1 MRILSITAQK
11 PNSTGSGVYLTE
23 LVKEYALL
31 SHEQAVVAGV
41 YREDEVELP
50 DGVDFY
56 PVYFCEEGLPYPI
69 VGMSD
74 EMPYISTKY
83 SEMSPEMVEQFR
95 SSFMSVIERAVEE
108 LQPDLILCHHLYLLT
123 ALVREHFPER
133 KVYGFCHNTDLR
145 QMQKTDLEREF
156 IRREI
161 GKLDHIFV
169 PQRAQEEG
177 VLALYP
183 VDKEKITRVGMG
195 YNNQIFHLAEGSRD
209 KEGVTSLVFAG
220 KIAEK
225 KGVMSLLRAM
235 ALLGDEKELDMRK
248 NRKNNSHT
256 YRKRICIMAVLLAG
270 SLMLGGCGVKKEKAA
285 DNELP
290 EIVIGM
296 DYFEPYSYQV
306 SNGEYKGIDV
316 ELAKEAFQ
324 RLGYQ
329 PKFENIVWE
338 DKDELLAEGTIDCL
352 WSCYSMNGRED
363 KYQWAGPYLY
373 SRQMVAVRKESEI
386 NTIQDLEGKR
396 IAVQATTKA
405 EDLFLHKIA
414 SDLPQMESVNCFST
428 TNELYAALRKDYVD
442 AIAGHEAM
450 LGSLVRDG
458 EDAYRMLDESI
469 YTSEL
474 GIAFK
479 KGTHKEV
486 AQELTETLEEMRNEG
501 ITEEIVKKYGLDA
514 DEILPGGKSK

>member
-1 MRILSITAQK
+1 
-11 PNSTGSGVYLTE
+11 
-23 LVKEYALL
+23 
-31 SHEQAVVAGV
+31 
-41 YREDEVELP
+41 
-50 DGVDFY
+50 
-56 PVYFCEEGLPYPI
+56 
-69 VGMSD
+69 
-74 EMPYISTKY
+74 
-83 SEMSPEMVEQFR
+83 
-95 SSFMSVIERAVEE
+95 
-108 LQPDLILCHHLYLLT
+108 
-123 ALVREHFPER
+123 
-133 KVYGFCHNTDLR
+133 
-145 QMQKTDLEREF
+145 MQKNFTL
-156 IRREI
+156 
-161 GKLDHIFV
+161 
-169 PQRAQEEG
+169 
-177 VLALYP
+177 
-183 VDKEKITRVGMG
+183 
-195 YNNQIFHLAEGSRD
+195 
-209 KEGVTSLVFAG
+209 
-220 KIAEK
+220 
-225 KGVMSLLRAM
+225 
-235 ALLGDEKELDMRK
+235 
-248 NRKNNSHT
+248 
-256 YRKRICIMAVLLAG
+256 KRIVCLLAALCLAAGLVGCADMPASSSEESSLPTILVG
-270 SLMLGGCGVKKEKAA
+270 SDVYPPF
-285 DNELP
+285 NY
-290 EIVIGM
+290 IGE
-296 DYFEPYSYQV
+296 DGAPT
-306 SNGEYKGIDV
+306 GIDV
-316 ELAKEAFQ
+316 ELAREAFQ

-338 DKDELLAEGTIDCL
+338 DKDELLADGTIDCL
-352 WSCYSMNGRED
+352 WSSYSMNGRED

-386 NTIQDLEGKR
+386 NTIQDLEGKK